1 MKQNITHPRRNHL
14 QLTHH
19 SRLRLAERDLHRALG
34 AIAMIAYDTRI
45 ARTSINDEMGR
56 REEIMVDGITII
68 VSAPNANGVRSLI
81 TVYPEYDDSG
91 AQVYQR
97 LRHYLEHRVDRTR
110 DVA

>member
-1 MKQNITHPRRNHL
+1 MKQRKTHPRRNHL
-14 QLTHH
+14 HITHH
-19 SRLRLAERDLHRALG
+19 ARLRLAERDLHRALG

-45 ARTSINDEMGR
+45 ARTSINDALGR
-56 REEIMVDGITII
+56 REEIRVDGITII

-81 TVYPEYDDSG
+81 TVYSEYDDSG

-97 LRHYLEHRVDRTR
+97 LHHYLEHRVGRTR